1 MKKNQ
6 DAGAAGPVQ
15 QREAEGGEQD
25 EEPPPPYD
33 EQVFMLNV
41 RGRARY
47 ELLRDYHLILQG
59 KNGYKIL
66 NKFYK
71 DK

>member
-6 DAGAAGPVQ
+6 DAGAAGQVQ
-15 QREAEGGEQD
+15 QREDEGGEQD
-25 EEPPPPYD
+25 EEEDD

-59 KNGYKIL
+59 KNGYTIL